1 MVVIGGDDNY
11 KNEDEEKQ
19 SLISRWA
26 RRRIVSSQLKEEF
39 LDGRKSF
46 VFSWNRKHR
55 PIHEEALLHYFDP
68 NKKGQKFE
76 YQPPAVM
83 PAEPGKT
90 GLNENVHPSSTGD
103 FKPIGRCVFRL
114 HKKSFPIDMCDWI

>member
-1 MVVIGGDDNY
+1 MFFTLGENVVVVIGGDDNY

-19 SLISRWA
+19 SLVSRWA

-46 VFSWNRKHR
+46 VFSWDRKHR

-68 NKKGQKFE
+68 SRKGQKSLNISHQQQFLGN
-76 YQPPAVM
+76 PA
-83 PAEPGKT
+83 
-90 GLNENVHPSSTGD
+90 
-103 FKPIGRCVFRL
+103 R
-114 HKKSFPIDMCDWI
+114 